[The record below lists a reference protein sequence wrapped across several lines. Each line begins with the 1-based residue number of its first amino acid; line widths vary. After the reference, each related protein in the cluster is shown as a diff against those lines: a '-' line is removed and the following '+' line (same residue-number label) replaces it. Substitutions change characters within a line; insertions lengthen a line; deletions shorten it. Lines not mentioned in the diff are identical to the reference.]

1 MRLMRR
7 LIRNLSLGGACA
19 GALLC
24 GAVAAQPAGPGSDKA
39 PPPAKPA
46 SGANG
51 ASTDNGP
58 LDITGDKADKFD
70 DQHMVIYSGNVQAV
84 QNGARLDCDVLHVY
98 FDPAAPAPGAT
109 GAAAKP
115 AANANSGE
123 DSGFG
128 QIRQAVADGHVF
140 YVTQTQTIRAEH
152 GVYDAAPDTVTMTG
166 DVVVVQGK
174 NVQRGDK
181 MIMDIKTGHTQVF
194 SNVTGRNKPGR
205 VRGVFYSENQNG
217 GAQPAPAQGQG
228 QTQTPS
234 KPAASTAPA
243 SKP

>member
-1 MRLMRR
+1 
-7 LIRNLSLGGACA
+7 
-19 GALLC
+19 
-24 GAVAAQPAGPGSDKA
+24 VAAQVTPPAADPA
-39 PPPAKPA
+39 PAKPA
-46 SGANG
+46 SGPAAGPNNAAN
-51 ASTDNGP
+51 NGP
-58 LDITGDKADKFD
+58 LDVTGDTADKFD
-70 DQHMVIYSGNVQAV
+70 DQHMVIYKGNVQAV

-98 FDPAAPAPGAT
+98 FDPVAPAP

-115 AANANSGE
+115 AGGPTAGQ

-181 MIMDIKTGHTQVF
+181 MIMDLKTGHTQVF
-194 SNVTGRNKPGR
+194 ANVTGRNKPGR

-217 GAQPAPAQGQG
+217 EAQPGQA
-228 QTQTPS
+228 TQTPATQGQS
-234 KPAASTAPA
+234 KPAAPATPA